1 MSHTDEEFEKV
12 QDERDLYRGVIL
24 DSTEAIGW
32 GIEILTKVVAA
43 SNAGTLGSFSPADQY
58 QAKQTLMYL
67 KNRKSENDQ
76 FRKAGDPA
84 PRTFAQ
90 YEHP

>member
-1 MSHTDEEFEKV
+1 MSHTDQEFEDL
-12 QDERDLYRGVIL
+12 QDLNTLYRSAIL
-24 DSTEAIGW
+24 DTTEAVGW

-43 SNAGTLGSFSPADQY
+43 SNAGTLGSFSAADQY

-67 KNRKSENDQ
+67 KERKDNNAMFRKS
-76 FRKAGDPA
+76 GDPA

-90 YEHP
+90 YNKG

>member
-1 MSHTDEEFEKV
+1 MSYTDQDFEDL
-12 QDERDLYRGVIL
+12 QDLNTLYRGAIL
-24 DSTEAIGW
+24 DTTEVIGW

-43 SNAGTLGSFSPADQY
+43 SDAGTPGSLSPYDQY

-67 KNRKSENDQ
+67 KGRKNENDQ
-76 FRKAGDPA
+76 YRKSTDAP
-84 PRTFAQ
+84 PRTFEQ

>member
-1 MSHTDEEFEKV
+1 MSYTDEQYEDLEN
-12 QDERDLYRGVIL
+12 QNTLYRSAIL

-43 SNAGTLGSFSPADQY
+43 SNAGTLGSLSAADQY

-67 KNRKSENDQ
+67 KGRKDDNAQ
-76 FRKAGDPA
+76 FRKSGDPV
-84 PRTFAQ
+84 PRTFEQ